1 MLETLSKMIKKQEF
15 VKTGN
20 QNALDGK
27 SIVYFVYGNVILYI
41 YEYYIS
47 DVFRELKKYRE
58 IINVIHSPVLIN
70 IYVFFIHMP
79 IVCIFK
85 LFIVINII

>member
-27 SIVYFVYGNVILYI
+27 SIVYFVYGNIILYI

-47 DVFRELKKYRE
+47 DVFR
-58 IINVIHSPVLIN
+58 
-70 IYVFFIHMP
+70 
-79 IVCIFK
+79 
-85 LFIVINII
+85 